1 MARPILTLKKPK
13 KPAPNRS
20 KAGDLELRR
29 SLFGLVGK
37 PAEGKARC
45 R

>member
-13 KPAPNRS
+13 KPTANS
-20 KAGDLELRR
+20 KKAGDPELRR

-37 PAEGKARC
+37 PTEGKARC
-45 R
+45 K